1 METVKK
7 ISDYEKI
14 KQMDRAD
21 LEEIVNHIATTGHCF
36 DNLESHIPFSLM
48 EWFRVYVMSDDFKKL
63 DEKTQKEVFGHY
75 DYARY
80 TIRGITDYLYKH
92 RMSEVWNN

>member
-1 METVKK
+1 MANKE
-7 ISDYEKI
+7 
-14 KQMDRAD
+14 R
-21 LEEIVNHIATTGHCF
+21 
-36 DNLESHIPFSLM
+36 FSLI
-48 EWFRVYVMSDDFKKL
+48 EIFGKVPVSPDDFKKL